1 MAGAAQVR
9 RPVGGAAPRRAATRR
24 RERCP
29 ACGALAERHQLICLA
44 CGERIALEQK
54 QTGGRPVILAVGALG
69 AVALICV
76 ALVAGAL
83 IGGGDSG
90 SPAPSSAPRG
100 AQAPA
105 LPAGPDAAQR
115 AAPPRAGEHVAAAI
129 PGWPAGQ
136 AGWTVVVLGAG
147 DRASA
152 ESFAHGLKDAGV
164 DAGLISPEERP
175 DTGTLWLVFSGVH
188 PDQAAAAAE
197 ATDLRLRYPGAYA
210 RYVGKAVGTHSAE
223 PSASARAPS
232 GGAPAQTPPG

>member
-29 ACGALAERHQLICLA
+29 TCGALAERHQLICLA

-90 SPAPSSAPRG
+90 SPPPPPPPRG
-100 AQAPA
+100 AP
-105 LPAGPDAAQR
+105 R
-115 AAPPRAGEHVAAAI
+115 PP
-129 PGWPAGQ
+129 P
-136 AGWTVVVLGAG
+136 
-147 DRASA
+147 
-152 ESFAHGLKDAGV
+152 
-164 DAGLISPEERP
+164 
-175 DTGTLWLVFSGVH
+175 
-188 PDQAAAAAE
+188 
-197 ATDLRLRYPGAYA
+197 
-210 RYVGKAVGTHSAE
+210 
-223 PSASARAPS
+223 
-232 GGAPAQTPPG
+232 PPGPPPPPP